1 MRKSRSNS
9 LVVPS
14 PSWDLIQGS
23 LDSVIESDTM
33 GKRCNYRQGAS
44 EVDSETA
51 QVPLS
56 GDSSGLSGFLTL
68 MIR

>member
-14 PSWDLIQGS
+14 SSWDLIQGS
-23 LDSVIESDTM
+23 LDSVRESDTR
-33 GKRCNYRQGAS
+33 GKRCIYRQGAS
-44 EVDSETA
+44 EVGPETA

-56 GDSSGLSGFLTL
+56 GDFLGFSDSLTL
-68 MIR
+68 MIL